1 MDKKIVIITAFF
13 TIVILSAV
21 LNYTVSVP
29 QGVDEE
35 DSELEWSLRIEV
47 NREVLKIYGVSELS
61 SRARPLNI
69 TSHDEPLIIQAVSLT
84 SLLEENNINPGDIVL
99 FTPLALDGFYV
110 DVNGTH
116 IQNAYVRIV
125 EDENVLKDGALRMV
139 VTDLSQSKWVKFLVE
154 INFDLQLEEQ

>member
-1 MDKKIVIITAFF
+1 MNKKTVIITAFF

-21 LNYTVSVP
+21 LNYTMSVP
-29 QGVDEE
+29 QGVNEE

-47 NREVLKIYGVSELS
+47 NREVLKIYDVSELS
-61 SRARPLNI
+61 SRAHPLNI
-69 TSHDEPLIIQAVSLT
+69 TSHGEPLIIQAVSLT
-84 SLLEENNINPGDIVL
+84 SLLEENNIDSSDVVL
-99 FTPLALDGFYV
+99 FTPLALDGFSV

-139 VTDLSQSKWVKFLVE
+139 VTDLSQSTWVKFLVE

>member
-1 MDKKIVIITAFF
+1 MDKKTVIITAFF

-21 LNYTVSVP
+21 LNYTMSVP
-29 QGVDEE
+29 QGVNEE
-35 DSELEWSLRIEV
+35 DSEPEWSLRIEV
-47 NREVLKIYGVSELS
+47 NREVLKLYGVSELS
-61 SRARPLNI
+61 SRAHPLNI
-69 TSHDEPLIIQAVSLT
+69 TSHGEPLIIQAVSLT
-84 SLLEENNINPGDIVL
+84 SLLEENNINPSDIVL

-139 VTDLSQSKWVKFLVE
+139 ITDLSQSKWVKFLVE
-154 INFDLQLEEQ
+154 INFELQLEEQ